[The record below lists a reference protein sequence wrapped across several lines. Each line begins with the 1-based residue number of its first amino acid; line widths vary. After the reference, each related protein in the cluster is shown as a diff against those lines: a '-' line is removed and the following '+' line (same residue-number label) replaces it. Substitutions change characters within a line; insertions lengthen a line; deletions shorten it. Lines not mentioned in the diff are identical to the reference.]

1 MRISIPSIP
10 ESASTR
16 KHVEYTIEAAVQ
28 LIAKLLQ
35 QNRGRTLLM
44 TGAGVSVDSGIA
56 PYRGADGHYTV
67 HKTYRPIFYHE
78 FVDESEK
85 GHMARQRY
93 WSRSF
98 LGYPPVRECDRGV
111 GKDGRR
117 GVRYGL
123 ASRHQYSET

>member
-10 ESASTR
+10 ETASAR
-16 KHVEYTIEAAVQ
+16 RHAAHSFETAVS
-28 LIAKLLQ
+28 LLSGLLQ
-35 QNRGRTLLM
+35 KYRGRALVM

-78 FVDESEK
+78 FIDESEK
-85 GHMARQRY
+85 GHLARQRY

-98 LGYPPVRECDRGV
+98 LGYPPVC
-111 GKDGRR
+111 K
-117 GVRYGL
+117 
-123 ASRHQYSET
+123 